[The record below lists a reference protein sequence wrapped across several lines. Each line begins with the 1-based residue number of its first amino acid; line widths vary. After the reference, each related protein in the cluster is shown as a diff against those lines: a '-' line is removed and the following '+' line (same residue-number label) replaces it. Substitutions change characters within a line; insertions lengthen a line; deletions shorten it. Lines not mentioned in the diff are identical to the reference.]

1 MLYDLRKDHLSI
13 ECEVMIGKLHI
24 YGFIPVSLIIQWVTL
39 EQTLIQQ
46 KNLEIMLTSHFYQK
60 CVELIQKNVS
70 FVVATVVKTEGS
82 TLAKVGFR
90 AILSQEGKII
100 HGTLGGGC
108 PEGLLRKA
116 AKRVLEENTPRT
128 FTIHLLDEEE
138 SIREMKTPRGD
149 YDLYA
154 DSFCGGTMDIYL
166 EPCCKDVRI
175 VVIVETEDDYLGEKL
190 KEFSSILGIQ
200 AVTVNWRILSLLE
213 KREKPTIYRDDFVV
227 ILTRGR
233 DDVEILNYLSAIRP
247 RYVGLLASHKRSKRD
262 FGTLRKMGIDEKF
275 IKSVR
280 TPVGVSIG
288 AITPEEIAL
297 SIVAEIVQ
305 EIRSKRLNK
314 GGETNS
320 L

>member
-1 MLYDLRKDHLSI
+1 MRPS
-13 ECEVMIGKLHI
+13 HI
-24 YGFIPVSLIIQWVTL
+24 
-39 EQTLIQQ
+39 
-46 KNLEIMLTSHFYQK
+46 YQK

-70 FVVATVVKTEGS
+70 FVVATVIKTEGS

-100 HGTLGGGC
+100 YGTLGGGC

-128 FTIHLLDEEE
+128 FTIHLLDEGE

-200 AVTVNWRILSLLE
+200 TVTVNWRILSLLE

-262 FGTLRKMGIDEKF
+262 FGTLRKMGVDEKF